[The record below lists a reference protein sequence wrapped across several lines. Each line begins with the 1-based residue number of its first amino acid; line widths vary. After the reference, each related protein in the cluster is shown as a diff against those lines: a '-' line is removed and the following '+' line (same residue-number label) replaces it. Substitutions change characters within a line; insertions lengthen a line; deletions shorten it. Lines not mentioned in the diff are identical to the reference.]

1 MESSEEIV
9 KLRRQDW
16 TILAL
21 KVLAENGIEA
31 VRVEPLAKLMNVTKG
46 SFYWH
51 FKNREDLFDA
61 ILQEWE
67 IRETDDVIKQV
78 ESSGGDASAKLLKL
92 MELVAQDD
100 CQLEKAMRIWS
111 ANDKKAKQTLV
122 RIDQRR
128 LDYLKNLFL
137 EIGFSVVEAK
147 ARARINYYTWIGEF
161 TLGFLPTSQ
170 AERIAEVRLY
180 HAILTQ
186 RV

>member
-1 MESSEEIV
+1 METEEIV

-16 TILAL
+16 TVLAL
-21 KVLAENGIEA
+21 KVLAESGIEA

-61 ILQEWE
+61 MLQEWE
-67 IRETDDVIKQV
+67 IRETDDIIKQV
-78 ESSGGDASAKLLKL
+78 EAAGGDASAKLLNL

-100 CQLEKAMRIWS
+100 CQLEKAMRIWA
-111 ANDKKAKQTLV
+111 ANDEKAKQALA

-128 LDYLKNLFL
+128 LDYLQDLFL
-137 EIGFSVVEAK
+137 QIGFSTVEAK
-147 ARARINYYTWIGEF
+147 ARARLNYYTWIGEF

-170 AERIAEVRLY
+170 TERIAEVRLY
-180 HAILTQ
+180 HAILVQ